1 MALDPEVAI
10 DRLLAA
16 FAEYKDRLQRL
27 ENTLAREVLQTTA
40 SAAFTE
46 LGQRREADEALSEA
60 KANGVLIS
68 LAFQADI
75 TTLRQEI
82 RSLKEAAVQREQE
95 VAEGSNEW
103 RKKLSGTLEA
113 FNKNHALA
121 ARYHGLEE
129 TIQTLR
135 DENSELKNKL
145 ARASAEAVKRDE
157 EEDDDE
163 PPENL
168 SNLRKQYSALEIQ
181 HKELQRAFSE
191 VNAAQEDRVLTSMAH
206 ERLALEAAEQA
217 LEELQAQYD
226 ALASR
231 KKRKAEN
238 IIQNSDEV
246 KTLTAQV
253 AKLTADL
260 AKVTKLEFDK
270 LSATSLEVNQKL
282 RALQKERGESTDLNK
297 KYDKLQ
303 AEREELKAKCAE
315 LEERNT
321 QLHQTNKNLWTERNH
336 LEQTCGDAIEAA
348 ETMDTDAQALRRN
361 IASLREDCRSLEGR
375 LEKTN
380 NVNSAFRNRIQTSV
394 ARVLYDDFMA
404 TFPSSL
410 AGRPDFAS
418 LQPIAKTGTDLPAY
432 FASIQWIDLLTP
444 SQDSVCAGYVDRILY
459 MPRRTISTSDT
470 RLHALAFSPTE
481 RYNPTRRSWSVAT
494 EIPILN
500 GHWRELFV
508 DVGDWVIY
516 AGTYRCHDLRYL
528 CPGGTP
534 PPELVSSLEMLR
546 AANLWE
552 LEPADRTRAINAL
565 APSGILPADCLGLQ
579 CIGFNTTLYEA
590 LKRRS
595 RGTKREADEVESGL
609 PAKRQHL
616 GQ

>member
-75 TTLRQEI
+75 TTLRQEN
-82 RSLKEAAVQREQE
+82 SLKEAAVQREQE

-206 ERLALEAAEQA
+206 ERLALEAAEQ
-217 LEELQAQYD
+217 
-226 ALASR
+226 
-231 KKRKAEN
+231 KAEVEAR
-238 IIQNSDEV
+238 NSRRNSSPYFFV
-246 KTLTAQV
+246 KDTAL
-253 AKLTADL
+253 K
-260 AKVTKLEFDK
+260 EFDK

-361 IASLREDCRSLEGR
+361 IASVPQDCRSLEGR

-380 NVNSAFRNRIQTSV
+380 NVNSAFRNRIQNGRVSTSV

-432 FASIQWIDLLTP
+432 FAS
-444 SQDSVCAGYVDRILY
+444 DSVCAGYVDRILY